1 MLDKNK
7 NDNYD
12 DIINTVDRNTT
23 SVVDCYCYRKQIV
36 KVLIWPF
43 CFWCTSLNRYVHQ
56 EVRA

>member
-12 DIINTVDRNTT
+12 NIINTVDRNTT
-23 SVVDCYCYRKQIV
+23 SVVECYCYRKQIV

-43 CFWCTSLNRYVHQ
+43 CFWCTSLNRYVH
-56 EVRA
+56 